1 MSSKNPYEKY
11 ETLFEGWP
19 GVQAYPVRGEH
30 GMRVA
35 GKHNTPDR
43 LKRALNLSLCAAIGY
58 GALFAFCLY
67 AEKYNIEYSERF
79 NPQMWPE
86 LAVVVWVMLS
96 LSTYMFLRAKAE
108 KVTVVGIA
116 PNFIQIGGNFYDARV
131 QHNFTMA
138 LHKKAKEEERKEAHA
153 ERRAQQRGTNT
164 VFTGH
169 LSRYYRDSYHIFLEY
184 LGQRILVTDIH
195 NEEHAEKLLRALIA
209 ADRIVHKEKT
219 VFANSSNAN
228 VRTGTN
234 TYESDI
240 EESRGARAE
249 RREYFGKRPTLE

>member
-1 MSSKNPYEKY
+1 MNSNPYKNY
-11 ETLFEGWP
+11 EAIFEEWP
-19 GVQAYPVRGEH
+19 LVTASPVRGEH

-43 LKRALNLSLCAAIGY
+43 LKRALDLSLCAAIGY

-67 AEKYNIEYSERF
+67 AENPYIQYNERF
-79 NPQMWPE
+79 NTQTWAE
-86 LAVVVWVMLS
+86 LAVIVWTMLS
-96 LSTYMFLRAKAE
+96 FFTYMFLSARAG

-116 PNFIQIGGNFYDARV
+116 PNFIQIGGNVYDARV
-131 QHNFTMA
+131 QHNFTMS

-153 ERRAQQRGTNT
+153 ERRAQQRGQNT
-164 VFTGH
+164 VFAGH
-169 LSRYYRDSYHIFLEY
+169 LQRYYRDSYHIFLEY

-219 VFANSSNAN
+219 VFATNANAN
-228 VRTGTN
+228 VKIGTN